1 MPQHSTEKKTNS
13 QNLKWKQ
20 VNSIARTI
28 THQFSSIQ
36 IQNTK
41 HREDKKLQT
50 EQTYIRY
57 AYT

>member
-50 EQTYIRY
+50 EQTYIQY

>member
-1 MPQHSTEKKTNS
+1 MPQHSMEKKTNS

-20 VNSIARTI
+20 VNSIARTNN
-28 THQFSSIQ
+28 HQFSSIQ

-41 HREDKKLQT
+41 HREDKQLQT
-50 EQTYIRY
+50 EQTSIRY